1 MEQVILAAYDSQGN
15 KLELPVSVTHYGE
28 NLLSEPDTSA
38 WNPQDGSVTAMPGYL
53 YWDTGSYTVAQH
65 SGIYVE
71 AFKTYELR
79 FDGII
84 LDAPAAARLIGSG
97 ADDIEF
103 GPAAAFGT
111 VGTFIPTSTGTFP
124 LRILDANGLSSGRIR
139 NFELREIVE

>member
-15 KLELPVSVTHYGE
+15 KLEQIVFITHYGE

-65 SGIYVE
+65 SGVYVE
-71 AFKTYELR
+71 AGKAYELR
-79 FDGII
+79 LEGIV
-84 LDAPAAARLIGSG
+84 LDAPAVARLIGSG
-97 ADDIEF
+97 ANDIEF
-103 GPAAAFGT
+103 GPASAFGT
-111 VGTFIPTSTGTFP
+111 VGTFVPTSTGTLP